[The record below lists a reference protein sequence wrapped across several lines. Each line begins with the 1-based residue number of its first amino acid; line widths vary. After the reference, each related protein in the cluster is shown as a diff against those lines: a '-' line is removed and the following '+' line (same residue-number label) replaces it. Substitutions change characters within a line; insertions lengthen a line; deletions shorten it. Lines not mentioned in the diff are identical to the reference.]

1 MPTENLLLAFGLT
14 LFAGLSTGIG
24 SLLALFTKTTNK
36 KFLSVAL
43 GFSAG
48 VMVYVSFVEIFV
60 KGKESIT
67 IELGEELGYTV
78 TVIAFFAGILITALI
93 DKIVPNAENPHEI
106 KLVEDMNKT
115 ELKDLEKM
123 KLMRMGVF
131 SALAIAIHNFPEGL
145 VTFMATLNDPSVGVA
160 IAIAVAIHNI
170 PEGIAVSIPI
180 YFATGSRL
188 KAFGYSF
195 LSGLAE
201 PVGAIVGYL
210 LLAPYMTELMFGVIF
225 TAVAG
230 VMVYISLDELLPAAQ
245 QYEEHHYSIT
255 GFVFGMLIM
264 AVSLILLA

>member
-1 MPTENLLLAFGLT
+1 MNLENVGLAFALT
-14 LFAGLSTGIG
+14 LFAGLCTGVG

-60 KGKESIT
+60 KGKQSLVL
-67 IELGEELGYTV
+67 ELGEFAGYAWTV
-78 TVIAFFAGILITALI
+78 VAFFAGILITALI
-93 DKIVPNAENPHEI
+93 DRAVPKAENPHEI
-106 KLVEDMNKT
+106 KLVED
-115 ELKDLEKM
+115 LEDREKIKSM

-131 SALAIAIHNFPEGL
+131 SALAIALHNFPEGL
-145 VTFMATLNDPSVGVA
+145 VTFMATLNDPSVGIA

-180 YFATGSRL
+180 YYATKSRL
-188 KAFGYSF
+188 KAFAYSV

-201 PVGAIVGYL
+201 PVGALLGYFFL
-210 LLAPYMTELMFGVIF
+210 LPYMTEFTFGIVF

-230 VMVYISLDELLPAAQ
+230 IMVYISLDELLPAAQ
-245 QYEEHHYSIT
+245 EYEEHHYSIS
-255 GFVFGMLIM
+255 GFIAGMAVM
-264 AVSLILLA
+264 AVSLVLLVL